1 MEENYSWIYLLIF
14 LIIPLA
20 RILPRVLKRAGL
32 KQNISTR
39 PESPRRNFFQESS
52 PDNFQESSPD
62 NFQESSPDNF
72 RESSPDNFR
81 ESSPDNFRESPRKEE
96 FSTKNW
102 SKEKIV
108 LGLLMTNISKFEELQ
123 KRANLSTNN
132 LDTILQD
139 LEKKRFMM
147 PVEKSGP
154 FGKSIQLKIT
164 EKGAA
169 EFRRL

>member
-20 RILPRVLKRAGL
+20 RILPRVLKRAGI

-39 PESPRRNFFQESS
+39 SESPRENFFQESS
-52 PDNFQESSPD
+52 PDRFQESSPDRFQESSPD
-62 NFQESSPDNF
+62 NFE
-72 RESSPDNFR
+72 
-81 ESSPDNFRESPRKEE
+81 ESPRREE

-108 LGLLMTNISKFEELQ
+108 LGLLLTDITKFEEIQ

-132 LDTILQD
+132 LDSILQD
-139 LEKKRFMM
+139 LEKKRLMM

-169 EFRRL
+169 EFRRM

>member
-20 RILPRVLKRAGL
+20 RILPRVLRRIGL
-32 KQNISTR
+32 KGNTPAR
-39 PESPRRNFFQESS
+39 PENPSRNFFQESS
-52 PDNFQESSPD
+52 PDRFQESSPDRFQESSPDRFQESSPD
-62 NFQESSPDNF
+62 NFE
-72 RESSPDNFR
+72 
-81 ESSPDNFRESPRKEE
+81 ESPRKEE

-139 LEKKRFMM
+139 LEKKRLMM

-164 EKGAA
+164 QKGAA
-169 EFRRL
+169 EFRRM

>member
-39 PESPRRNFFQESS
+39 PESPRENFFQESS
-52 PDNFQESSPD
+52 PDRFQESSPD
-62 NFQESSPDNF
+62 RFQESSSNNF
-72 RESSPDNFR
+72 E
-81 ESSPDNFRESPRKEE
+81 ESPRKEE

-108 LGLLMTNISKFEELQ
+108 LGLLMTNISKFEDLQ

-132 LDTILQD
+132 LDAILQD
-139 LEKKRFMM
+139 LEKKRLMM
-147 PVEKSGP
+147 PVEKSSP

-169 EFRRL
+169 EFRRM

>member
-20 RILPRVLKRAGL
+20 RILPRVLRRVGL
-32 KQNISTR
+32 KGNASTH

-52 PDNFQESSPD
+52 PDNFE
-62 NFQESSPDNF
+62 
-72 RESSPDNFR
+72 
-81 ESSPDNFRESPRKEE
+81 ESPRKEE

-169 EFRRL
+169 EFRRM

>member
-32 KQNISTR
+32 KQNISAR

-62 NFQESSPDNF
+62 NFQ
-72 RESSPDNFR
+72 
-81 ESSPDNFRESPRKEE
+81 ESPRKEE

-164 EKGAA
+164 QKGAA
-169 EFRRL
+169 EFRRM

>member
-39 PESPRRNFFQESS
+39 SESPRENFFQESS
-52 PDNFQESSPD
+52 PDRFQESSPDRFQESSPD
-62 NFQESSPDNF
+62 NFE
-72 RESSPDNFR
+72 
-81 ESSPDNFRESPRKEE
+81 ESPRREE

-108 LGLLMTNISKFEELQ
+108 LGLLMTNISKFEEIQ

-132 LDTILQD
+132 LDSILQD
-139 LEKKRFMM
+139 LEKKRLMM

-169 EFRRL
+169 EFRRM

>member
-14 LIIPLA
+14 MIIPLA
-20 RILPRVLKRAGL
+20 RILPRLLRRVGL
-32 KQNISTR
+32 KQDISAR
-39 PESPRRNFFQESS
+39 PETPRGNFFQESPSADNFRESSS
-52 PDNFQESSPD
+52 PDNFQES
-62 NFQESSPDNF
+62 
-72 RESSPDNFR
+72 
-81 ESSPDNFRESPRKEE
+81 PRREE

-102 SKEKIV
+102 PKEKIV

-123 KRANLSTNN
+123 KKGNISTNN

-139 LEKKRFMM
+139 LEKKGLMR
-147 PVEKSGP
+147 PVEKTGP

-169 EFRRL
+169 EFRRM

>member
-14 LIIPLA
+14 MIIPLA
-20 RILPRVLKRAGL
+20 RILPRLLRRAGL
-32 KQNISTR
+32 NQDISAR
-39 PESPRRNFFQESS
+39 PETPRGNFFQESPPADNFRESSS
-52 PDNFQESSPD
+52 PDNFQESPR
-62 NFQESSPDNF
+62 
-72 RESSPDNFR
+72 RE
-81 ESSPDNFRESPRKEE
+81 EV
-96 FSTKNW
+96 STKNW
-102 SKEKIV
+102 PKEKIV

-123 KRANLSTNN
+123 KKGNISTNN

-139 LEKKRFMM
+139 LEKKGLMR

-169 EFRRL
+169 EFRRM

>member
-39 PESPRRNFFQESS
+39 PESPRENFFQESS
-52 PDNFQESSPD
+52 PDRFQESSPDRFQESSPD
-62 NFQESSPDNF
+62 NFE
-72 RESSPDNFR
+72 
-81 ESSPDNFRESPRKEE
+81 ESPRKEE

-139 LEKKRFMM
+139 LEKKRLMM

-154 FGKSIQLKIT
+154 FGKSIQLRIT

-169 EFRRL
+169 EFRRM

>member
-14 LIIPLA
+14 MIIPLA
-20 RILPRVLKRAGL
+20 RILPRLLRRAGL
-32 KQNISTR
+32 KQDISAR
-39 PESPRRNFFQESS
+39 PETPRGNFFQESSSADNFRESSS
-52 PDNFQESSPD
+52 PDNFQES
-62 NFQESSPDNF
+62 
-72 RESSPDNFR
+72 
-81 ESSPDNFRESPRKEE
+81 PRREE

-102 SKEKIV
+102 PKEKIV

-123 KRANLSTNN
+123 KKGNISTNN

-139 LEKKRFMM
+139 LEKKGLMR

-169 EFRRL
+169 EFRRM

>member
-1 MEENYSWIYLLIF
+1 M
-14 LIIPLA
+14 IIPLA
-20 RILPRVLKRAGL
+20 RILPRLLRRAGL
-32 KQNISTR
+32 KQDISAR
-39 PESPRRNFFQESS
+39 PETPRGNFFQESPPADNFRESSS
-52 PDNFQESSPD
+52 PDNFQES
-62 NFQESSPDNF
+62 
-72 RESSPDNFR
+72 
-81 ESSPDNFRESPRKEE
+81 PRREE

-102 SKEKIV
+102 PKEKIV

-123 KRANLSTNN
+123 KKGNISTNN

-139 LEKKRFMM
+139 LEKKGLMR

-169 EFRRL
+169 EFRRM

>member
-14 LIIPLA
+14 MIIPLA
-20 RILPRVLKRAGL
+20 RILPRLLRRVGL
-32 KQNISTR
+32 KQDISAR
-39 PESPRRNFFQESS
+39 PETPRGNFFQESPPADNFRESSS
-52 PDNFQESSPD
+52 PDNFQES
-62 NFQESSPDNF
+62 
-72 RESSPDNFR
+72 
-81 ESSPDNFRESPRKEE
+81 PRREE

-123 KRANLSTNN
+123 KKGNISTNN

-139 LEKKRFMM
+139 LEKKGLMR

-169 EFRRL
+169 EFRRM

>member
-14 LIIPLA
+14 MIIPLA
-20 RILPRVLKRAGL
+20 RILPRLLRRAGL
-32 KQNISTR
+32 KQDISAR
-39 PESPRRNFFQESS
+39 PETPRGNFFQES
-52 PDNFQESSPD
+52 PPA
-62 NFQESSPDNF
+62 DNF
-72 RESSPDNFR
+72 RESSSSDNFQ
-81 ESSPDNFRESPRKEE
+81 ESPRREE

-102 SKEKIV
+102 PKEKIV

-123 KRANLSTNN
+123 KKGNISTNN

-139 LEKKRFMM
+139 LEKKGLMR

-154 FGKSIQLKIT
+154 FGKSIQLRIT

-169 EFRRL
+169 EFRRM